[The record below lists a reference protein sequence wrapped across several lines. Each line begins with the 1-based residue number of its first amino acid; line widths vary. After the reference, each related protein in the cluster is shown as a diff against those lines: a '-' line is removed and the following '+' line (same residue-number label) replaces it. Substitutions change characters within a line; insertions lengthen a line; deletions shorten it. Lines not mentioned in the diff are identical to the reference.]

1 MDHDQRLAGGP
12 VLCGGAAPM
21 KCKYC
26 RHLFDGRKHA
36 CPDCGKDRHY
46 KGKPKYRGPSSAYS
60 LLMPFAIMSYGAYQA
75 GRKRGHEDAKDKLEE
90 LE

>member
-1 MDHDQRLAGGP
+1 
-12 VLCGGAAPM
+12 M

-46 KGKPKYRGPSSAYS
+46 SGPRKHRVPRVPTASLMMAIPMLASLGVGLALPAKKAKYCEHCGQILP
-60 LLMPFAIMSYGAYQA
+60 
-75 GRKRGHEDAKDKLEE
+75 EDSE
-90 LE
+90 

>member
-1 MDHDQRLAGGP
+1 
-12 VLCGGAAPM
+12 M

-36 CPDCGKDRHY
+36 CSDCGKDRHY
-46 KGKPKYRGPSSAYS
+46 KGKPKARS
-60 LLMPFAIMSYGAYQA
+60 LPMSLGFMMPFVVMAHGFYRI
-75 GRKRGHEDAKDKLEE
+75 GRERGHQDAKDKLEE